1 MSGPEP
7 AREGGLC
14 ISRRGLQSHV
24 YQSHIYQSHIYQ
36 SHIYIESSS
45 DVMSVR
51 QEKVQEQLVQEI
63 SEMIQRDLGDPRL
76 GFVTVTGSEISKDL
90 RHAKV
95 FVSIMGDA
103 ETQKQSLKALNGA
116 SGLLRGEFARRAHMR
131 VAPELVFQ
139 FDESIARGAR
149 IFELLYSVEGDLK
162 PRPDETSVTELK
174 TGTDTK
180 LQTVDVHEASSK
192 Q

>member
-1 MSGPEP
+1 
-7 AREGGLC
+7 
-14 ISRRGLQSHV
+14 
-24 YQSHIYQSHIYQ
+24 
-36 SHIYIESSS
+36 
-45 DVMSVR
+45 MSVR

-103 ETQKQSLKALNGA
+103 EAQKQSLKALNGA

-139 FDESIARGAR
+139 FDDSIARGAR
-149 IFELLYSVEGDLK
+149 IFELLCSVEGDLK
-162 PRPDETSVTELK
+162 PRLEETDASAPE
-174 TGTDTK
+174 TGIDAK
-180 LQTVDVHEASSK
+180 LQNMDVPAADVHKAADK
-192 Q
+192 R